1 MSRAL
6 ILLLGVMLWTPSAL
20 GHAQDTATADAATP
34 SVDSERQARALFQSG
49 LAHSSAERW
58 AEAALAF
65 EASAELV
72 TRPSTLQNL
81 VAALRRSGQNEA
93 AIHAIDRYLAL
104 ATTAQYAETR
114 HQLEETRLT
123 LEREL
128 AQQHLV
134 QAPAA
139 APTQHEIEMPP
150 SPVVAV
156 ATKARAQIP
165 PASALGA
172 DPSTGGSRRTLAWVT
187 LAVSAGLLATASALL
202 LSSELGANRWRDR
215 CATQECPEERLA
227 APQRSIDRKDRAGYV
242 LFGLGAVGAVAGT
255 TLLWLDLRAER
266 HLKLGIAPTRATLRL
281 RF

>member
-6 ILLLGVMLWTPSAL
+6 ILLLSIMLWTHASL
-20 GHAQDTATADAATP
+20 GYAQDAAMPTV
-34 SVDSERQARALFQSG
+34 SSERQARALFQSG
-49 LAHSSAERW
+49 LEHSSAERW

-72 TRPSTLQNL
+72 ARPSTLQNL

-104 ATTAQYAETR
+104 ATTAEYAETR
-114 HQLEETRLT
+114 QQLEETRLT

-128 AQQHLV
+128 AQQRLV
-134 QAPAA
+134 QAPSAER
-139 APTQHEIEMPP
+139 TRNDIETPP
-150 SPVVAV
+150 GPVVAA
-156 ATKARAQIP
+156 ATKPRAQITHAP
-165 PASALGA
+165 ALGA
-172 DPSTGGSRRTLAWVT
+172 DPSTVGSRRTLSRVT
-187 LAVSAGLLATASALL
+187 LGISAGLVATASALL
-202 LSSELGANRWRDR
+202 LSSELEANRWRDR

-242 LFGLGAVGAVAGT
+242 LFGLGAAGVVAGT